1 MNDESDQAPA
11 NPRLQGLDCS
21 SGHWNCRIMRTV
33 DEEGAETYSVHEVFY
48 RKDGKPMGWACRPCH
63 LAAES
68 RKDLM
73 EYLEKVV
80 QARSRP
86 VLDAETLTDVKEEP

>member
-1 MNDESDQAPA
+1 MKDESDQAPA

-73 EYLEKVV
+73 DYLEKVA
-80 QARSRP
+80 QAGRRP